1 MSPDLPE
8 KLLGMSIDD
17 PSDSRSRDDDSDE
30 TEELERFVFLAIG
43 EQRLAIPVDDVKT
56 ITNPPT
62 ELTRVPRSPEA
73 VEGVVDFR
81 GEITAVIEPRIHFPV
96 DGDRSTRQRL
106 VVFDR
111 PTDQQP
117 AAIRV
122 DDVIG
127 VENVPAS
134 NVLEDADLEDID
146 GGALEHPLV
155 VALVKQERT
164 VGQRSSPV
172 QEGAE
177 EDAQQSA
184 PTLELGGTNANTGSG
199 SGSGPGPSERTPH
212 TSLAAARTQ
221 TSEEFDAA
229 VADDD
234 ASADVGAGGGQDQS
248 ETQATVSELDSG
260 TESEST
266 SDADSNSKPDPETV
280 VETTPLVDVDRF
292 LLASGYQE

>member
-56 ITNPPT
+56 ITNPPA

-96 DGDRSTRQRL
+96 DGDRSARQRL

-111 PTDQQP
+111 PTDRQP

-122 DDVIG
+122 DEVIG
-127 VENVPAS
+127 VENVPVS
-134 NVLEDADLEDID
+134 NVLEAADLDDDE

-164 VGQRSSPV
+164 IGPRSSPAHADD
-172 QEGAE
+172 EGTGTSA
-177 EDAQQSA
+177 DDQQSA
-184 PTLELGGTNANTGSG
+184 PPLELGGPNTNSG
-199 SGSGPGPSERTPH
+199 SRSNGRSSSIDRSSH

-221 TSEEFDAA
+221 TSEEFDA
-229 VADDD
+229 
-234 ASADVGAGGGQDQS
+234 DVGRDQS
-248 ETQATVSELDSG
+248 AAQTAA
-260 TESEST
+260 SESR
-266 SDADSNSKPDPETV
+266 SETERAAETEAETETETI
-280 VETTPLVDVDRF
+280 VETTPLIDIDRF

>member
-17 PSDSRSRDDDSDE
+17 PSDSRSRDHDSDE
-30 TEELERFVFLAIG
+30 TEDLERFVFLAIG
-43 EQRLAIPVDDVKT
+43 DQRLAIPVDDVKT
-56 ITNPPT
+56 ITNPPA

-96 DGDRSTRQRL
+96 DGDRSARQRL

-134 NVLEDADLEDID
+134 NVLEKADLEDD
-146 GGALEHPLV
+146 EGGALEHPLV

-164 VGQRSSPV
+164 IGPRSGSADADD
-172 QEGAE
+172 ESAST
-177 EDAQQSA
+177 DAQQSA
-184 PTLELGGTNANTGSG
+184 PALELGGRNANSG
-199 SGSGPGPSERTPH
+199 SGSSDRSAH

-221 TSEEFDAA
+221 TSEEFDA
-229 VADDD
+229 
-234 ASADVGAGGGQDQS
+234 SADQDQS
-248 ETQATVSELDSG
+248 EMQAGGSESG
-260 TESEST
+260 T
-266 SDADSNSKPDPETV
+266 DRETETETETEV
-280 VETTPLVDVDRF
+280 AVDTTPLVDVDRF